1 MTQKSGNE
9 LDRELDLMFQAAR
22 DQAQPPSG
30 RLMQAILRDA
40 ADAMPARP
48 ASIGPAVA
56 PGWFRGT
63 LDGIGG
69 WRSIAALAVS
79 ACFGIW
85 IGYAAPE
92 AADLFDGS
100 FSLTGDALTV
110 DNTFYSDI
118 DDLLTE
124 G

>member
-1 MTQKSGNE
+1 M
-9 LDRELDLMFQAAR
+9 DRKFDLMFQAAR
-22 DQAQPPSG
+22 DQVQPPSD

-40 ADAMPARP
+40 SDALPLREAPPVPPATQGWLGR
-48 ASIGPAVA
+48 AVN
-56 PGWFRGT
+56 
-63 LDGIGG
+63 GIGG
-69 WRSIAALAVS
+69 WQSITALAVS

-92 AADLFDGS
+92 NTDLLDGS
-100 FSLTGDALTV
+100 FSLTGDESVV

-118 DDLLTE
+118 DDLLME

>member
-1 MTQKSGNE
+1 MTQERGKE

-22 DQAQPPSG
+22 DQVQPPSD

-40 ADAMPARP
+40 ADAMPAREASVRP
-48 ASIGPAVA
+48 ATSDR
-56 PGWFRGT
+56 FRSA
-63 LDGIGG
+63 LNGIGG
-69 WRSIAALAVS
+69 WQSIAALAVS
-79 ACFGIW
+79 ACVGVW
-85 IGYAAPE
+85 IGYAAPD
-92 AADLFDGS
+92 AADLLDGS

-118 DDLLTE
+118 DELLTE